1 MVIENTSSGEIYLY
15 EQPIAEKQFNSI
27 LQYAKL
33 YYSSLGAK
41 NDVGKE
47 EAYNLRV
54 INAYQINHNW
64 HSSKNQASSPRAG
77 GSLTIESGVTY
88 GGHKPASYNQLSN
101 MLTSLNNDGSVNLAS
116 NTTMRDVVS
125 QTGWKRYNS
134 LSNKYMY
141 VMYGSAQPSGAV
153 IVQMSLISWSGN
165 NGNTLSS
172 YVGVDNAAMFEYDP
186 STKTATLLYYGW
198 GINLKNCYV
207 GVGNL
212 AGSQTF
218 FLSTLTTFSLQNG
231 SNPYNKILWSKIL
244 PGGSTTYDVLS
255 SLVKS
260 SLYDSNWGKSFPQD
274 LESQLRMDNNER
286 KLVKDVG
293 THSGNNYLCSPEN
306 YLCVTASYSGTYSSH
321 KAVFKFTCTNNL

>member
-1 MVIENTSSGEIYLY
+1 
-15 EQPIAEKQFNSI
+15 
-27 LQYAKL
+27 
-33 YYSSLGAK
+33 
-41 NDVGKE
+41 
-47 EAYNLRV
+47 
-54 INAYQINHNW
+54 
-64 HSSKNQASSPRAG
+64 
-77 GSLTIESGVTY
+77 
-88 GGHKPASYNQLSN
+88 

-165 NGNTLSS
+165 NGNTLSW

-255 SLVKS
+255 SL
-260 SLYDSNWGKSFPQD
+260 GQ
-274 LESQLRMDNNER
+274 
-286 KLVKDVG
+286 
-293 THSGNNYLCSPEN
+293 
-306 YLCVTASYSGTYSSH
+306 
-321 KAVFKFTCTNNL
+321 